1 MLVLVAFYPFALS
14 TIVFGE
20 NLLATIFSL
29 LSLVATSMNL
39 YFCAWLGAGDLSQ
52 VTTLLNGP
60 YKVGVQYHTTN
71 KRGQT
76 CLVFYPCEEGGD

>member
-1 MLVLVAFYPFALS
+1 
-14 TIVFGE
+14 
-20 NLLATIFSL
+20 
-29 LSLVATSMNL
+29 MNL

-76 CLVFYPCEEGGD
+76 CLVFYPCEEGGE